1 MNTPRDGWNPGD
13 AESREAMLTA
23 YALGE
28 LDAAAAADL
37 ERRLAEEP
45 ALRAELEAIRG
56 MAGDLEAAFAAE
68 AVAAG
73 GLGDERRARIDAGDV
88 TGPVSGPAIEPVV
101 DVSRTASRWWM
112 RRTLPLV
119 AGGLAV
125 AASLGFAIVLALPG
139 LRPAAREQ
147 VAFGDADQAA
157 DDRVGDAARA
167 ERQPMI
173 IPEPP
178 ATDGAVAAAPAAAA
192 PEAAELGLASVAAPK
207 TAATRDRVAGRALE
221 SNVASD
227 RVAAS
232 RQAAPMAGLASDE
245 AASLPYIAPD
255 DAAWLPGIEPDL
267 PSEIAPDGERY
278 EGGEDNPWRRA
289 IDAPLSTFSVDVDTA
304 SYANVR
310 RMLLQWGQRP
320 PREAVRIEEFIN
332 AFDYRYPVPAA
343 DAEHP
348 FSVSVDAASAPWAP
362 AHRLVRIGLQG
373 HELSIDERPAANLV
387 FLVDASGSM
396 RDPAKMPLVKAS
408 LRMLLSQLG
417 PSDRVAIVTY
427 AGGARLV
434 LDSTPVTDT
443 GRAAIEAAIDGL
455 SAGGSTNGEGGIRL
469 AYRVAAASM
478 IPGGAN
484 RVVLCTDGDFNVGVS
499 GPDEL
504 QQLVEQQRRTG
515 VFLNV
520 VGFGTG
526 NLRDD
531 AMERLSN
538 HGNGVASYI
547 DSLPEAEKV
556 FVRGAVGSLVT
567 IARDVK
573 VQVDFNPGR
582 VQAYRL
588 IGYTNRALRD
598 QDFNDDRVDAGE
610 IGAGH
615 SVTALYEIVPVG
627 VAMPDRVD
635 GSKYRRPA
643 QQAADAEAAADL
655 LDSPELLAVRVRY
668 QPPAGGESVRFDTPF
683 TDAGTGLAE
692 SSPDFRFA
700 AAVAGFGMLLRES
713 PHAGTLDW
721 AMVRQLAE
729 PGLAEDPH
737 GDRREFLALVRAA
750 EVVGD

>member
-56 MAGDLEAAFAAE
+56 MAGELEAAFAVE
-68 AVAAG
+68 AAAAG
-73 GLGDERRARIDAGDV
+73 GLGDERRARIDAAGAGDRV
-88 TGPVSGPAIEPVV
+88 VEPVV
-101 DVSRTASRWWM
+101 DLGRTASRWWM

-125 AASLGFAIVLALPG
+125 AASLGFAVVLVLPG

-157 DDRVGDAARA
+157 DDRAADAALV

-173 IPEPP
+173 IPESP
-178 ATDGAVAAAPAAAA
+178 ATDDAVAAAPAAPA
-192 PEAAELGLASVAAPK
+192 PEAAELGLASAAAPK
-207 TAATRDRVAGRALE
+207 ASAATPARRSRPAGRRLPP
-221 SNVASD
+221 NVASD

-232 RQAAPMAGLASDE
+232 VQAAPRAGL
-245 AASLPYIAPD
+245 APD
-255 DAAWLPGIEPDL
+255 DAGRLPSIAPDL
-267 PSEIAPDGERY
+267 PSELAPDGERY

-320 PREAVRIEEFIN
+320 PREAVRIEEFVN

-348 FSVSVDAASAPWAP
+348 FSVSVDAATAPWATE
-362 AHRLVRIGLQG
+362 HRLVRIGLQG

-396 RDPAKMPLVKAS
+396 RNPAKMPLVKAS

-427 AGGARLV
+427 AGGAQLV
-434 LDSTPVTDT
+434 LDATPVTDA

-504 QQLVEQQRRTG
+504 QRLVEEQRRTG

-627 VAMPDRVD
+627 VPMPDRVD

-643 QQAADAEAAADL
+643 AEAGEAPDL
-655 LDSPELLAVRVRY
+655 LDSPELLTVRVRY
-668 QPPAGGESVRFDTPF
+668 KPATGGESVRFDTPF
-683 TDAGTGLAE
+683 TDAGTGLTE

-700 AAVAGFGMLLRES
+700 AAVAGFGMLLRQS

-721 AMVRQLAE
+721 DMVRQLAE
-729 PGLAEDPH
+729 PGLVEDPF

>member
-1 MNTPRDGWNPGD
+1 MNTARDGWNPGD
-13 AESREAMLTA
+13 AEQREAMLTA

-28 LDAAAAADL
+28 LDAAAAASL
-37 ERRLAEEP
+37 ERQLGEDP
-45 ALRAELEAIRG
+45 QLRAELEAIRG
-56 MAGDLEAAFAAE
+56 MAVELEAAFAAE

-73 GLGDERRARIDAGDV
+73 GLGPARRATIDAGPSRPHVEPATDA
-88 TGPVSGPAIEPVV
+88 TGG
-101 DVSRTASRWWM
+101 ASRWWI

-125 AASLGFAIVLALPG
+125 AASLGVAVVLVAPG
-139 LRPAAREQ
+139 LRPAGREQ
-147 VAFGDADQAA
+147 VAIESGERADVQ
-157 DDRVGDAARA
+157 
-167 ERQPMI
+167 
-173 IPEPP
+173 PP
-178 ATDGAVAAAPAAAA
+178 ATLRPSPEMRSNDVAATGVPEAASHATAAVAGADAEPFDGAMMAVVMPEPMPKVAAEAMPEPSQSRVASRRAAPMAPAAA
-192 PEAAELGLASVAAPK
+192 PSAS
-207 TAATRDRVAGRALE
+207 AL
-221 SNVASD
+221 
-227 RVAAS
+227 
-232 RQAAPMAGLASDE
+232 
-245 AASLPYIAPD
+245 APD
-255 DAAWLPGIEPDL
+255 DLARWPMPEPGESGLAA
-267 PSEIAPDGERY
+267 DGERY
-278 EGGEDNPWRRA
+278 EGARDNPWRRT
-289 IDAPLSTFSVDVDTA
+289 IDAPLSTFSIDVDTA

-310 RMLLQWGQRP
+310 RMLQQWGQRP

-348 FSVSVDAASAPWAP
+348 FSVSVDAGPAPWAP

-396 RDPAKMPLVKAS
+396 RDPQKMPLVKAS
-408 LRMLLSQLG
+408 LRMLLTQLG

-427 AGGARLV
+427 ARGAELV
-434 LDSTPVTDT
+434 LDSTAVTDT
-443 GRAAIEAAIDGL
+443 GRAGIASAIDGL

-504 QQLVEQQRRTG
+504 QQLIEQQRRTG

-531 AMERLSN
+531 AMERISN
-538 HGNGVASYI
+538 HGNGVATYI

-588 IGYTNRALRD
+588 IGYANRMLRD

-627 VAMPDRVD
+627 VEMPGRVD
-635 GSKYRRPA
+635 ASKYRRPNA
-643 QQAADAEAAADL
+643 GEEPATDL
-655 LDSPELLAVRVRY
+655 VDSPELLTVRVRY

-683 TDAGTGLAE
+683 TDAGATLEQTAG
-692 SSPDFRFA
+692 DFRFA
-700 AAVAGFGMLLRES
+700 AAVAGFGMLLRQS
-713 PHAGTLDW
+713 PDAGALDW
-721 AMVRQLAE
+721 AMVRRLAE
-729 PGLAEDPH
+729 PGLADDPH

-750 EVVGD
+750 EVIGD

>member
-1 MNTPRDGWNPGD
+1 M
-13 AESREAMLTA
+13 
-23 YALGE
+23 
-28 LDAAAAADL
+28 
-37 ERRLAEEP
+37 
-45 ALRAELEAIRG
+45 
-56 MAGDLEAAFAAE
+56 
-68 AVAAG
+68 
-73 GLGDERRARIDAGDV
+73 
-88 TGPVSGPAIEPVV
+88 
-101 DVSRTASRWWM
+101 
-112 RRTLPLV
+112 
-119 AGGLAV
+119 
-125 AASLGFAIVLALPG
+125 
-139 LRPAAREQ
+139 
-147 VAFGDADQAA
+147 
-157 DDRVGDAARA
+157 VG
-167 ERQPMI
+167 
-173 IPEPP
+173 
-178 ATDGAVAAAPAAAA
+178 
-192 PEAAELGLASVAAPK
+192 
-207 TAATRDRVAGRALE
+207 
-221 SNVASD
+221 
-227 RVAAS
+227 
-232 RQAAPMAGLASDE
+232 PMAGLAPDE
-245 AASLPYIAPD
+245 AASLP
-255 DAAWLPGIEPDL
+255 
-267 PSEIAPDGERY
+267 SIAPDGERY

-343 DAEHP
+343 DAAHP
-348 FSVSVDAASAPWAP
+348 FSVTVDAANAPWATE
-362 AHRLVRIGLQG
+362 HRLVRIGLQG

-396 RDPAKMPLVKAS
+396 RNPAKMPLVKAS

-427 AGGARLV
+427 AGGAQLV

-504 QQLVEQQRRTG
+504 QRLVEQQRRTG

-643 QQAADAEAAADL
+643 EEAGEAEAASDL
-655 LDSPELLAVRVRY
+655 LDSPELLTVRVRY
-668 QPPAGGESVRFDTPF
+668 KPPAGGESVRFDTPF

-700 AAVAGFGMLLRES
+700 AAVAGFGMLLRQS

-729 PGLAEDPH
+729 PGLVEDPF